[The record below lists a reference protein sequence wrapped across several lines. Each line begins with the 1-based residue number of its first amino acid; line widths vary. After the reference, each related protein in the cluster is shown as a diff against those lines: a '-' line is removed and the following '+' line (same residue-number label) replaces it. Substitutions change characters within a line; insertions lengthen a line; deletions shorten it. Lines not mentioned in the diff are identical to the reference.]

1 MHLSSVK
8 RTNLTFEDEN
18 PTARGKKQVA
28 DTPRRALGD
37 VKNMLRIEDVICT
50 FPPWQHQTEAPSKER
65 QWPPFRN
72 QGLQFF
78 IHIVDMDQLKLLNL
92 DISDDI
98 VEESNL
104 HEDPRI
110 EGTLFRRED
119 SIILSDPENDAEYF
133 EKLVST
139 EDYGDNSITD
149 DDDETIEMCGLED
162 EPFDYRHVINDL
174 DGNAVLTED
183 FPPFLYEKPDLVG
196 LDKVKNYTLQEIE
209 ELFDSFSDVLIL

>member
-37 VKNMLRIEDVICT
+37 VKNMLRIED
-50 FPPWQHQTEAPSKER
+50 QRS
-65 QWPPFRN
+65 
-72 QGLQFF
+72 
-78 IHIVDMDQLKLLNL
+78 L
-92 DISDDI
+92 DINDDI

-110 EGTLFRRED
+110 EATLFQRED
-119 SIILSDPENDAEYF
+119 SVILSDPGNDAEYF
-133 EKLVST
+133 EKLIST
-139 EDYGDNSITD
+139 AHYGNDSITD

-162 EPFDYRHVINDL
+162 EPFDYRHVLNNV
-174 DGNAVLTED
+174 DGNAVLTDD
-183 FPPFLYEKPDLVG
+183 FPPFLYEKPDPVG